1 MVEQFEGG
9 AGNASAGPPT
19 IGSVAPSY
27 RDVLVREQN
36 RAKPHHPLPADVAV
50 GDGEPTAYREW
61 IGEVAQHFGAKAVGD
76 PGFEL
81 PRAWEFES
89 WRSRRVM
96 GDQAESA

>member
-1 MVEQFEGG
+1 MPLPV
-9 AGNASAGPPT
+9 
-19 IGSVAPSY
+19 

-36 RAKPHHPLPADVAV
+36 RSKPHRPLPVDVAG
-50 GDGEPTAYREW
+50 GDGEPTPYREW
-61 IGEVAQHFGAKAVGD
+61 IGAVAQHFGAKTVGD

-96 GDQAESA
+96 GELEAESA